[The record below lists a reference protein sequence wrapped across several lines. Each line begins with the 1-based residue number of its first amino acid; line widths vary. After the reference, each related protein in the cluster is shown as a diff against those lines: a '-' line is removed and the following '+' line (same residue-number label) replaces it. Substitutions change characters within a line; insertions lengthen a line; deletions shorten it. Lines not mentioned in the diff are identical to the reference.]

1 MLDLAGGQIANLDA
15 VLPCVAQRDQALVR
29 FYKLLVAFNHLT
41 LVVRAYALTDL
52 NLAVGPN
59 VLSVNF

>member
-1 MLDLAGGQIANLDA
+1 MLYLACGQIANLDA
-15 VLPCVAQRDQALVR
+15 VLPRVAEGYQALVR
-29 FYKLLVAFNHLT
+29 FYELLVAFNHLA